1 MYIRDIYSPRETPPT
16 VNENNPMHLDSSEYQ
31 WLGKVNVHVRK
42 GCAQAYLDSPWKLV
56 GPIIEDLTDGV
67 DEVGDDMTIHDDELC
82 EAYSLSGATVATRL
96 RFGEVSNALP
106 KGLYIIRTDSGKSA
120 KIVVK

>member
-1 MYIRDIYSPRETPPT
+1 
-16 VNENNPMHLDSSEYQ
+16 
-31 WLGKVNVHVRK
+31 
-42 GCAQAYLDSPWKLV
+42 
-56 GPIIEDLTDGV
+56 
-67 DEVGDDMTIHDDELC
+67 MTIGYDELC
-82 EAYSLSGATVATRL
+82 DAYSLSGAKVAYGL